1 MLCINSFPWKQ
12 GKYAFRDYVNLG
24 HPLNAE
30 TMLFFFFFS
39 IEVGERKQERK
50 LPSVQ
55 AGFSNQIVLHLH
67 SEGRQT
73 VVNPSEQQ

>member
-1 MLCINSFPWKQ
+1 MLCINSFPWEQ
-12 GKYAFRDYVNLG
+12 GKYASRDYVNLG

-30 TMLFFFFFS
+30 TMHFFFP

-67 SEGRQT
+67 SEGRHT